1 MPDDLD
7 VEFLQDLKRWMDD
20 PEYHLNDKSRRQ
32 IVDAITSAYATRER
46 VRGARAARLREAML
60 YGGGLS
66 LLLTII
72 LNFNAIAS
80 LFK

>member
-7 VEFLQDLKRWMDD
+7 TEFLQDLKRWMDD

-32 IVDAITSAYATRER
+32 IVDALTVAYAAK
-46 VRGARAARLREAML
+46 VRDQGARTARVREAML

-66 LLLTII
+66 LLLTIV